1 MPKIDSNKIDDIIE
15 WILEGKTYREI
26 ASELDV
32 KLTTLHD
39 FCSKSEHSARVREA
53 FVISAD
59 SFADLAEQVLK
70 MAEANLIEIS
80 RARELAQLYKWKAK
94 MRNPKKYS
102 DKVDVTSNGEKI
114 ETTFIKWGDKE
125 IGV

>member
-39 FCSKSEHSARVREA
+39 FLS
-53 FVISAD
+53 
-59 SFADLAEQVLK
+59 
-70 MAEANLIEIS
+70 LIHI
-80 RARELAQLYKWKAK
+80 
-94 MRNPKKYS
+94 
-102 DKVDVTSNGEKI
+102 
-114 ETTFIKWGDKE
+114 
-125 IGV
+125 